1 MPAFIPG
8 PPYFFVC
15 LACGHRFRR
24 DIRFGLFCPA
34 CKSIR
39 VMTDY
44 SVRK

>member
-1 MPAFIPG
+1 MRGFFPG

-15 LACGHRFRR
+15 LACSHRFRR

-34 CKSIR
+34 CKSLR
-39 VMTDY
+39 VRADP